1 MDDTGFVDHT
11 EVDRREA
18 DGLGQLLSLKDGD
31 AFIVADANGDIMGP
45 TDGFFDDDTRLLSP
59 FRLLIG
65 ERPPSGLGSAVS
77 RDNVAFTFHG
87 ANRPLPAMG
96 QKATPP
102 GVMHVG
108 GRRLYERIR
117 VTNHSLDDELLPLA
131 IEFAADF
138 RDMFEIRGI
147 GRAAHG
153 KLVSPIVNGRQIIFG
168 YRGLDDIERASVI
181 AFSEPP
187 GRFTAH
193 RAEFLFSLSP
203 RSR

>member
-45 TDGFFDDDTRLLSP
+45 TDGFFDDDTRLLSR
-59 FRLLIG
+59 FRLLVG

-77 RDNVAFTFHG
+77 RDNVIFTFHG

-102 GVMHVG
+102 GVMHIERRRLIFE
-108 GRRLYERIR
+108 RRLYERLG
-117 VTNHSLDDELLPLA
+117 VVNHSLDDELLPVSY
-131 IEFAADF
+131 EFAADF

-147 GRAAHG
+147 ARAAHG
-153 KLVSPIVNGRQIIFG
+153 ALAAPI
-168 YRGLDDIERASVI
+168 
-181 AFSEPP
+181 
-187 GRFTAH
+187 
-193 RAEFLFSLSP
+193 
-203 RSR
+203 